1 MQVNGRN
8 DGNDGNGGGGDWF
21 VVLDLCTYTLLLSVL
36 LLTFVVCCSRWQRWF
51 VGLHSA
57 SLRMGEAVRS
67 QRKQQQQQLEKDKEE
82 GRKKKEEEEE
92 KKEEK
97 EGTMMTMLLVDA
109 ISALYQT
116 LLFDVKRG

>member
-1 MQVNGRN
+1 MQVNGGN
-8 DGNDGNGGGGDWF
+8 DGNDGDDDWF
-21 VVLDLCTYTLLLSVL
+21 VVLHLCTYTLLLSVL

-67 QRKQQQQQLEKDKEE
+67 QRKQQQQQLEKDEEE
-82 GRKKKEEEEE
+82 GRKKKGEEEE

>member
-1 MQVNGRN
+1 MQVNG
-8 DGNDGNGGGGDWF
+8 GNDGGGGDRF

-67 QRKQQQQQLEKDKEE
+67 QRKQQQQLEK
-82 GRKKKEEEEE
+82 EEE

-116 LLFDVKRG
+116 LLFF

>member
-1 MQVNGRN
+1 MQVNG
-8 DGNDGNGGGGDWF
+8 GGIGGGNGGGAF
-21 VVLDLCTYTLLLSVL
+21 CFLDMCTYTL
-36 LLTFVVCCSRWQRWF
+36 TVVVYHSRWQRWF

-67 QRKQQQQQLEKDKEE
+67 QRKQQQQKLEQLEKQEE
-82 GRKKKEEEEE
+82 GEGNKEEEEE
-92 KKEEK
+92 KEK
-97 EGTMMTMLLVDA
+97 EGTMMTLLVVDA

>member
-1 MQVNGRN
+1 MQVNGGN

-67 QRKQQQQQLEKDKEE
+67 QRKQQQQQLEK
-82 GRKKKEEEEE
+82 EEE

>member
-1 MQVNGRN
+1 MQVNG
-8 DGNDGNGGGGDWF
+8 GNDGNGGGGDWF
-21 VVLDLCTYTLLLSVL
+21 VVLHLCTYTLLLSVL

-67 QRKQQQQQLEKDKEE
+67 QRKQQQQLEK
-82 GRKKKEEEEE
+82 EEE